1 MQIHFDYSDK
11 VSPQRLLIFASLQS
25 LSQRCWKS
33 VVDFRP
39 NGTHSGITLFY
50 GCFRI
55 NAFLNIPGAMITI
68 ILMKMIWNSS
78 HGKKLPLH
86 TCERPNKRGLNSKTG
101 APFLFRAVGRTMVIR
116 GRFPSPWMSNVRLRY
131 FDIALGIPSTAAS
144 SVALYTCMEGGVNI
158 TVAYTKLWAGI
169 EARCGSIS

>member
-1 MQIHFDYSDK
+1 MLSEGRSPMVTVICNDAWRKGDDEDNK
-11 VSPQRLLIFASLQS
+11 VIGDTLKK
-25 LSQRCWKS
+25 CKS
-33 VVDFRP
+33 IS
-39 NGTHSGITLFY
+39 T
-50 GCFRI
+50 
-55 NAFLNIPGAMITI
+55 
-68 ILMKMIWNSS
+68 MKMIWNSS
-78 HGKKLPLH
+78 HGKKSHLH
-86 TCERPNKRGLNSKTG
+86 TCERPNKRRLNSKTG